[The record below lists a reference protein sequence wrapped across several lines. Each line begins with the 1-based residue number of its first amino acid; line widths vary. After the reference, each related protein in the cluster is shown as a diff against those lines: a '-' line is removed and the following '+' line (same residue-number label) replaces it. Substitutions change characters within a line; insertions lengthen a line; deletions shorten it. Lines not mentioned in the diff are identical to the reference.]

1 MSRLTLARVGLLLII
16 LLAAVSFAAA
26 QSGANTYI
34 VAPGDTF
41 DTIAQRLDIS
51 LEAILQ
57 ANELT
62 RSSAIFPGDMLIIPS
77 NAPPYGYVPPRSAG
91 QGGGS
96 TAAGRLYVVQLGDVL
111 DLIAAYYNIDLACL
125 IGTNDLLSPIR
136 LRPGDV
142 LLIPTNCPPYSG
154 LSTIGRVRGY
164 EIGRERTLRPP
175 TTAAAQSDLTVSIPA
190 GQG

>member
-1 MSRLTLARVGLLLII
+1 MSRSNLARAGLLLMI

-26 QSGANTYI
+26 QGGANTYI

-41 DTIAQRLDIS
+41 DIIAQRLDIS

-62 RSSAIFPGDMLIIPS
+62 RSSVIFPGDALIIPA

-96 TAAGRLYVVQLGDVL
+96 AAGRLYVVQAGDVL

-125 IGTNDLLSPIR
+125 IENNAPLNPIG

-142 LLIPTNCPPYSG
+142 LLIPTNCPPYAG